1 MKLKKIKTVSVLEF
15 VPPHPLM
22 LVKRSKDLQYIDTL
36 DWNTLFVIK
45 KTETGSHNYLSID
58 FVATFL

>member
-22 LVKRSKDLQYIDTL
+22 LMKRSKDLQYIDTPECGVEL
-36 DWNTLFVIK
+36 PD
-45 KTETGSHNYLSID
+45 TGVERSFPKIL
-58 FVATFL
+58 

>member
-22 LVKRSKDLQYIDTL
+22 LMKRSKDLQYIDTPESVGL
-36 DWNTLFVIK
+36 SVGRTVP
-45 KTETGSHNYLSID
+45 YLND
-58 FVATFL
+58 

>member
-15 VPPHPLM
+15 VPPRPLM

-36 DWNTLFVIK
+36 ERNM
-45 KTETGSHNYLSID
+45 NYLPCG
-58 FVATFL
+58 F